1 MNLKIIIMRNYKTI
15 PMESNIGRKDISEER
30 SLCENCKSFTKGEC
44 LFLGKITNKDFYHCS
59 FYKVKK

>member
-1 MNLKIIIMRNYKTI
+1 MKIFKTI
-15 PMESNIGRKDISEER
+15 PMESDTGKKDISEER